1 MEEQR
6 KAEIEK
12 KKKKALTD
20 TIMFTQCNYCF
31 PIVM

>member
-6 KAEIEK
+6 KAEIE
-12 KKKKALTD
+12 KKKALTD